1 MKDFQGNI
9 NDVMSVWEL
18 RGSFPDVPLAADV
31 DYQSLIAGDSDPVF
45 LTLPIG
51 KVGVVSGNGRFYDEA
66 FVQELERQALA
77 NKPIGLMGHLSEQD
91 RATAF
96 PSEAV
101 HWVGVK
107 RDGDL
112 LWAKGYVP
120 SGPARDR
127 IRRYKAA
134 GKKIATSI
142 DAFAKGIYDEGLKA
156 YRMLADSMRLN
167 QIDIAPADRAG
178 IPDLAAVPILTTEM
192 AEGGEDSANETKE
205 KITMA
210 DKYEVIR
217 ELTSE
222 DATLLPPAV
231 RDAVLSAVQPAPEI
245 ALVTELRTA
254 LGVDDKADLKATITE
269 LKQKEESGKREA
281 VSGRIKEL
289 VADPDK
295 GVKVEALRGL
305 VTELI
310 AARNPQSIQ
319 EAEAAYTAVVESE
332 HVKAVLA
339 SHVQTTM
346 GPRQTTPLQTSNS
359 KGRYFVIPQEAK

>member
-1 MKDFQGNI
+1 MKDFAGDI
-9 NDVMSVWEL
+9 NDIMTVWEL
-18 RGSFPDVPLAADV
+18 RGSFPDVPIAADV
-31 DYQSLIAGDSDPVF
+31 DYAALVAGDSDPVF

-51 KVGVVSGNGRFYDEA
+51 KVGVISGNGRFYDEA

-142 DAFAKGIYDEGLKA
+142 DAFAKGVYDEGLKA

-178 IPDLAAVPILTTEM
+178 IPGLAAVPILTTEM
-192 AEGGEDSANETKE
+192 AETNENNE
-205 KITMA
+205 EQIM
-210 DKYEVIR
+210 DKYQVIR
-217 ELTSE
+217 EMEPE
-222 DATLLPPAV
+222 DAKLLPDTV

-245 ALVTELRTA
+245 ELVTELRRA
-254 LGVDDKADLKATITE
+254 LGVDDKADLRATIAE

-305 VTELI
+305 VTELVT
-310 AARNPQSIQ
+310 ARNPQTVQ
-319 EAEAAYTAVVESE
+319 EADAAYTAVVESD

-339 SHVQTTM
+339 SHVQNTM
-346 GPRQTTPLQTSNS
+346 GPRQMTPLQTTSG
-359 KGRYFVIPQEAK
+359 KGKYFVIPTGEAK